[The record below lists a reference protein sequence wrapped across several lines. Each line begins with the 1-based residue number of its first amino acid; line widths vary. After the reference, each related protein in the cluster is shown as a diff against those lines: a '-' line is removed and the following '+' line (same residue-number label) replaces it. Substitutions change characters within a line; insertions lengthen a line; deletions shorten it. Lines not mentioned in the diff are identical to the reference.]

1 MTEAFADA
9 LAPFPVRITIPVAWG
24 EMDAMQHVNNIVYF
38 RYMETARFAY
48 FERIGWARPLSD
60 TRIGPILAS
69 ARCLFK
75 FPLTFPDNVI
85 VGTKVTQIERDRFTM
100 RHRLMSERH
109 RRLAAEGEG
118 VIVAYDYGINRKA
131 ELPEAIRARI
141 EELERG
147 APPLAE

>member
-1 MTEAFADA
+1 MTEAFSDA

-38 RYMETARFAY
+38 RYMESARFAY
-48 FERIGWARPLSD
+48 FERIGWTRPLSD
-60 TRIGPILAS
+60 SRIGPILAS

-85 VGTKVTQIERDRFTM
+85 VGTKVTRIEGDRFTM

-109 RRLAAEGEG
+109 GRLAAEGEG
-118 VIVAYDYGINRKA
+118 VIVAYDYGASRKA
-131 ELPEAIRARI
+131 QIGRAHV
-141 EELERG
+141 
-147 APPLAE
+147 